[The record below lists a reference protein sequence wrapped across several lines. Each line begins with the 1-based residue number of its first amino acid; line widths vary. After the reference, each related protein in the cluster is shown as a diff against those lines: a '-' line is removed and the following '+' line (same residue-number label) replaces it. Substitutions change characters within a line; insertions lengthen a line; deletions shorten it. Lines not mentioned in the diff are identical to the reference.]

1 MDREWTEQDL
11 HTFVRNAQAVF
22 EEVSL
27 TPAQPGTGW
36 QDEGLQV
43 DYELRG
49 GRVDCVLHRSIQAD
63 GKMWQLQMT
72 APLAGNVL
80 PEERMTPRERELC
93 RDDLSHDFLTG
104 VYNRRYLETVFAEV
118 LAECATQGRSAAVAL
133 VTLDDG
139 QKLRDSYGQPV
150 MDQLHCFVANQ
161 WRKSFDTPEKRV
173 VCRLTG
179 SVFVVGCLDVTASQ
193 LAQEMQALYNTRPRE
208 CITTTGMMRRIQY
221 TLSCAAA
228 GMEDGCTGWKDLYEI
243 CDRRLRT
250 LQAAGGDAVSCAG

>member
-1 MDREWTEQDL
+1 
-11 HTFVRNAQAVF
+11 
-22 EEVSL
+22 
-27 TPAQPGTGW
+27 
-36 QDEGLQV
+36 
-43 DYELRG
+43 
-49 GRVDCVLHRSIQAD
+49 
-63 GKMWQLQMT
+63 
-72 APLAGNVL
+72 
-80 PEERMTPRERELC
+80 MTPRERELC

-193 LAQEMQALYNTRPRE
+193 LAQEMQALYNAMPRE

>member
-139 QKLRDSYGQPV
+139 QKLRDSYG
-150 MDQLHCFVANQ
+150 
-161 WRKSFDTPEKRV
+161 
-173 VCRLTG
+173 
-179 SVFVVGCLDVTASQ
+179 
-193 LAQEMQALYNTRPRE
+193 
-208 CITTTGMMRRIQY
+208 
-221 TLSCAAA
+221 
-228 GMEDGCTGWKDLYEI
+228 
-243 CDRRLRT
+243 
-250 LQAAGGDAVSCAG
+250 